1 MTRIRQL
8 ALAALAV
15 ATFTPAVALA
25 QAAPPADPLVAA
37 GYLVN
42 GEIDGSAVAADAEQI
57 PVAAPAPGY
66 DRDLF
71 PHWRD
76 PDGNGCDARN
86 DVLQR
91 DLDGVVLR
99 DGSDCIVESGVLH
112 DPYTGTKIEF
122 KRGASTSSAV
132 QIDHVVPLS
141 AAWSGGANTWTPE
154 QREAFA
160 NDPENLIAVDGPTNS
175 AKSDSLPGEWMPTNE
190 TFHCEYV
197 ARVTDL
203 LTRYD
208 LSFTS
213 EQDKEQILATA
224 ATCTLTE
231 TTPATTPQETSSPEP
246 GSPPSE
252 PSTTGTETLASTDP
266 ANPSSTPGSRDSAD
280 TTVDTLTFSPHNP
293 GDREGQKAAG
303 RLANGPLAATG
314 ADTSFATIA
323 AIAAIAIS
331 GGAVITL
338 RNRQL
343 DRR

>member
-122 KRGASTSSAV
+122 KRGVGSSTAV
-132 QIDHVVPLS
+132 QIDHIIPLVYGWR
-141 AAWSGGANTWTPE
+141 AGANTWTPE

-190 TFHCEYV
+190 AFHCEYV
-197 ARVTDL
+197 ARVVHVAKK
-203 LTRYD
+203 YN
-208 LSFTS
+208 
-213 EQDKEQILATA
+213 LAV
-224 ATCTLTE
+224 TE
-231 TTPATTPQETSSPEP
+231 M
-246 GSPPSE
+246 
-252 PSTTGTETLASTDP
+252 D
-266 ANPSSTPGSRDSAD
+266 RDVMAEHAQRCS
-280 TTVDTLTFSPHNP
+280 
-293 GDREGQKAAG
+293 
-303 RLANGPLAATG
+303 
-314 ADTSFATIA
+314 
-323 AIAAIAIS
+323 
-331 GGAVITL
+331 
-338 RNRQL
+338 
-343 DRR
+343 